1 MRGLPVSC
9 PFNFPNGNLKQQLSH
24 IGVFICYQNIDAKN
38 KLNLHIC
45 GIYLLN
51 PYKTEVSY
59 LKLPSIETIT
69 YDQGFVLAGVGVL
82 LKGELKAEI
91 SNCSNIFFAKCN
103 ISEINFVKL
112 FSLVYCF
119 LRENYVR
126 SWIFP
131 AFATSSLWAQK
142 LNQQPAVTYDMGKDG
157 EERFRN
163 QEKQGKHKWCIAIHH
178 YG

>member
-1 MRGLPVSC
+1 MAQTAFIILTMSRGFSRSAY
-9 PFNFPNGNLKQQLSH
+9 NNKRQQETDDTNGS
-24 IGVFICYQNIDAKN
+24 
-38 KLNLHIC
+38 
-45 GIYLLN
+45 
-51 PYKTEVSY
+51 
-59 LKLPSIETIT
+59 
-69 YDQGFVLAGVGVL
+69 QGSSNSEYGAI
-82 LKGELKAEI
+82 KGELKAEI
-91 SNCSNIFFAKCN
+91 SNFSNIFFAKSN
-103 ISEINFVKL
+103 ISEVNFVKL

-163 QEKQGKHKWCIAIHH
+163 QEKQGKHKWCTAIHH